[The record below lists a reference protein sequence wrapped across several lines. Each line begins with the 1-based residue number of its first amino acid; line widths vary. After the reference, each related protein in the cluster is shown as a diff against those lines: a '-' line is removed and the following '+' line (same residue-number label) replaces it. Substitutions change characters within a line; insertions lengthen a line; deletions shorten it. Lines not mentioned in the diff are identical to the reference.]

1 MNYKTDNLI
10 HDEVHQHNINIFI
23 GIDPSLNSTGITI
36 ISDCGCDD
44 DNNTNNY
51 IFNRMFVV
59 KPKLTKKETKILEAY
74 NNKHDIIYKLNEP
87 SHDFYFNAITYNHDD
102 ANYYNREPNKDSHKF
117 ELLKTTNIINIVYKI
132 EKIIKDNI
140 FDIVCLY
147 LKLNSINS
155 EKGYDEHLY
164 DGHLYNIRCHT
175 CIETN
180 SFNSRQHSVSLVE
193 LCGLNYLI
201 RNMILNLDWRVINLR
216 IRIAESNLLCAT
228 PTEIKKFATYRGDA
242 DKELMLTCFKLLQ
255 PNIIKELDGFKLDD
269 VADSYFMCLYAIY
282 NYEKENLNDSSTF
295 YKNGLFTN
303 NDTKAQLISIIEDK
317 KEKKKKDRLN
327 KKSLKN
333 KEQIWDDDMMSFAD
347 KI

>member
-1 MNYKTDNLI
+1 MSNIDNNI
-10 HDEVHQHNINIFI
+10 IEHNIHVFI

-36 ISDCGCDD
+36 MSDCGQ
-44 DNNTNNY
+44 NNNNY
-51 IFNRMFVV
+51 IYNRMFVI
-59 KPKLTKKETKILEAY
+59 KPKLTKKETKILDKY

-87 SHDFYFNAITYNHDD
+87 TKDFYFNALTYYHDD

-117 ELLKTTNIINIVYKI
+117 ELLKTTNLINITSKIENIINRCIL
-132 EKIIKDNI
+132 
-140 FDIVCLY
+140 DIVDLY
-147 LKLNSINS
+147 LKLNPIN
-155 EKGYDEHLY
+155 EEEYDK
-164 DGHLYNIRCHT
+164 HLYNVICHT

-193 LCGLNYLI
+193 LCGLNFLI
-201 RNMILNLDWRVINLR
+201 RNMILCLYWNQIKLR
-216 IRIAESNLLCAT
+216 IKIEPDLLCAT

-242 DKELMLTCFKLLQ
+242 DKELMMMCFKLLQ

-269 VADSYFMCLYAIY
+269 VADSYFMCLYAMS
-282 NYEKENLNDSSTF
+282 NYELNNSNDSNSTF
-295 YKNGLFTN
+295 YKDGLFTN
-303 NDTKAQLISIIEDK
+303 NDIKAQLTSIIEDK
-317 KEKKKKDRLN
+317 KEKKKQDRAN